1 MKLRE
6 TLCGLALLGVTC
18 TVAVRAQ
25 DQNLSSKL
33 AEPEATYPSMSA
45 AGPAGQSSQRPAAA
59 ARGVSSTDSSV
70 PYDPS
75 QVTPDTNTLAGA
87 QLFGVGS
94 LQHARNIFDLSLS
107 VSELGQTYPS
117 LPGQPNQLNLSSTS
131 MASGGLKFNRTWD
144 RYHFTANYIGGETFT
159 RGYQFLNTPFHD
171 LTVMQDISWAR
182 WHLLLRD
189 DFIASPGASFTGT
202 GMGGPGL
209 IGQLPTTSV
218 SSLGGIGQGIVPGE
232 TIQTG
237 NAMRYQNSAVGQ
249 VEYSFSRRSAFTVSG
264 SYGLL
269 QFSTAGYFSSH
280 MLNAQAGYDYMID
293 PTDSIALI
301 ANYGKVDY
309 SGTSNSITTYTAAL
323 AYGKKITGR
332 WAFQVEAGPA
342 QIHNAF
348 GASSYQIWYASVN
361 SALTYQGRRAGYSL
375 SYTRGIGAGSGVVQ
389 GAKSNTLTLAAHYQF
404 SRYWTG
410 SVRGGYAISNSLPVA
425 GSPSVRFD
433 NWFAGANIGR
443 QLWSHALID
452 FSYGI
457 QRQNGPT
464 VCPLNVVGGCG
475 VNGLQQ
481 TFGLTVN
488 WHLRPNG

>member
-6 TLCGLALLGVTC
+6 ILCGLALLGATC
-18 TVAVRAQ
+18 GVAVRAQ
-25 DQNLSSKL
+25 GQNPNPQP
-33 AEPEATYPSMSA
+33 AGSA
-45 AGPAGQSSQRPAAA
+45 AYNSSTSPAGLGGNYAQRPAAA
-59 ARGVSSTDSSV
+59 ARGVSSPDSSV

-75 QVTPDTNTLAGA
+75 QVIPDTNTLAGA

-94 LQHARNIFDLSLS
+94 LGRAHNIFDLSLS

-117 LPGQPNQLNLSSTS
+117 TAGQTNQSNLSSTS
-131 MASGGLKFNRTWD
+131 IASGGLNFNRTWD
-144 RYHFTANYIGGETFT
+144 RYHFSANYSGGETFIQ
-159 RGYQFLNTPFHD
+159 GYEYLNTPFHD
-171 LTVMQDISWAR
+171 LTVMQEISWAR

-189 DFIASPGASFTGT
+189 DFIASPGAAFTGT

-218 SSLGGIGQGIVPGE
+218 SSLGGIGQGIAPGE

-249 VEYSFSRRSAFTVSG
+249 LEYSFSRRSAFTVSG

-280 MLNAQAGYDYMID
+280 MLNAQAGYDFMLD
-293 PTDSIALI
+293 PADSIALI
-301 ANYGKVDY
+301 ANYGKIDY
-309 SGTSNSITTYTAAL
+309 SGTSDSTSTYTAAL
-323 AYGKKITGR
+323 AYGRKITGR

-342 QIHNAF
+342 QIHNAI
-348 GASSYQIWYASVN
+348 GASAYQIWYASVN

-375 SYTRGIGAGSGVVQ
+375 SFMRGLGSGSGVVQ
-389 GAKSNTLTLAAHYQF
+389 GAENNTLTLAAHYQF
-404 SRYWTG
+404 SRHWTG
-410 SVRGGYAISNSLPVA
+410 SFHGGYAINNSLSIA
-425 GSPSVRFD
+425 GSPTVRFD
-433 NWFAGANIGR
+433 NWFVGAGIGR
-443 QLWSHALID
+443 QLWSHALFT
-452 FSYGI
+452 FSYGA
-457 QRQNGPT
+457 QRQNGPA
-464 VCPLNVVGGCG
+464 VCPVGVVGGCG

-481 TFGLTVN
+481 TFGMTVN